1 MGCGSDVM
9 VVHTATK
16 ATWAGAWC
24 SWHSQQQQQQQQK
37 VRLKQQGS
45 QSEPMSSFP
54 AEALRDELSQV
65 LACRLGHCKSS
76 GVSCHMLVS
85 FAA

>member
-9 VVHTATK
+9 VAHTATK

-24 SWHSQQQQQQQQK
+24 SWHSQQQQQK

-76 GVSCHMLVS
+76 GASCHIVRTCW
-85 FAA
+85 